1 MSNTVVLASGNAGK
15 LRELQDALAGAGFTL
30 KPQSEFN
37 VSDAVEDKPT
47 FVENALIKARHASAE
62 TGLPAIA
69 DDSGLVVPALGGAPG
84 IYSARYSGLGAAG
97 NNDKLLE
104 AMSPLVG
111 DERNAHYFC
120 VLIFL
125 QNAQDPAPIVVEGR
139 WHGRIALFPRGTGGF
154 GYDPLFEIPM
164 LASTAAE
171 ISLEEKRAR
180 SHRGQ
185 AVVKLRNA
193 IAS

>member
-1 MSNTVVLASGNAGK
+1 MSNTVVLASGNVGK

-30 KPQSEFN
+30 KPQSEFG

-47 FVENALIKARHASAE
+47 FIENALIKARHASAE

-69 DDSGLVVPALGGAPG
+69 DDSGLVVPALHGAPG
-84 IYSARYSGLGAAG
+84 IYSARYSGLGDAG
-97 NNDKLLE
+97 NNAKLLE
-104 AMSPLVG
+104 AMSPFTG

-120 VLIFL
+120 VLVFL

-139 WHGRIALFPRGTGGF
+139 WHGRIALLPRGTGGF

-185 AVVKLRNA
+185 AVIKLRDA